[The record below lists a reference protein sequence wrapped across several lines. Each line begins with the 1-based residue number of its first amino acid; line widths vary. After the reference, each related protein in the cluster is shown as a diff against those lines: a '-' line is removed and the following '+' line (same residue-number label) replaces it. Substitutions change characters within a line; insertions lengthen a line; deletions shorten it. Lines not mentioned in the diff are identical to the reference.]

1 MSEERDDAGA
11 SFALPLTAPTV
22 VLYRHALGETDA

>member
-1 MSEERDDAGA
+1 MSEERGDDGA

-22 VLYRHALGETDA
+22 VLCPHALGETDD